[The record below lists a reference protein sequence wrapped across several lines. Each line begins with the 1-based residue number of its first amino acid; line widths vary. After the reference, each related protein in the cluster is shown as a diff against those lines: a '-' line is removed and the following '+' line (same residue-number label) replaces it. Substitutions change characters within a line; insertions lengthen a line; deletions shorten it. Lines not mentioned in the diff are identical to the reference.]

1 MSKQKILVIDDDKS
15 IRNFYSE
22 VFQSTGYEVVLASGG
37 KEGLEIL
44 KGDEKIDLIILDLQ
58 MSEMDGFEVLAKLR
72 EIFEEFPPVVVST
85 GHGTIENAVKAIKI
99 GASDFIVKPFNVADL
114 LQKVNRNLK
123 LKALSQEISE
133 LKMVQ
138 TIFEFNKDI
147 ISLIELDSL
156 LDRIVN
162 IIDDLF
168 LPDRV
173 AFYFANKKGENFIL
187 RKQKSKIDKSSSF
200 LTSLSSDEI
209 SDIFN
214 KKKVVIKK
222 DSDFTEVMILIKGK
236 EKNIG
241 VIQCSY
247 HGRERKLSPKE
258 IKFLEAFADQAGI
271 GIENAIL
278 FEMANDSYINAI
290 RSLVKSLE
298 AKDAYTKGHSEQV
311 AYYGLLI
318 GRALG
323 LKEKQLEY
331 IRNAGYLHDLGKL
344 GIKDEI
350 LFKPGP
356 LEKEEFEIVKKH
368 PVITVQ
374 ILKPL
379 DVKKEEM
386 EACLY
391 HHERINGKGYPEGLK
406 GDEIPLFA
414 RILAVSDA
422 YSAMISERPY
432 RKTMSKNE
440 AMEELRKNVG
450 TQFDKDIVDVFLNVL
465 SREEP

>member
-1 MSKQKILVIDDDKS
+1 VSKQNILVIDDDEG

-22 VFQSTGYEVVLASGG
+22 VFQSTGYKVVLTSGG

-44 KGDEKIDLIILDLQ
+44 KSDEKIDLIILDLQ
-58 MSEMDGFEVLAKLR
+58 MPEMDGFGVLAKLK

-85 GHGTIENAVKAIKI
+85 GYGTVENAVKAIKI

-114 LQKVNRNLK
+114 LQTVNRNLK
-123 LKALSQEISE
+123 LESLSQEISE

-147 ISLIELDSL
+147 ISLTELDFL
-156 LDRIVN
+156 FDKIVN

-168 LPDRV
+168 FPDRV
-173 AFYFANKKGENFIL
+173 AFYFASTNGESFIL
-187 RKQKSKIDKSSSF
+187 RKQKSRMDKSGSF
-200 LTSLSSDEI
+200 CTSLSSDEI
-209 SDIFN
+209 SDIFSKN
-214 KKKVVIKK
+214 KVVIKK
-222 DSDFTEVMILIKGK
+222 DSDSTEVMVLLRGK

-247 HGRERKLSPKE
+247 HERERKLNPKE
-258 IKFLEAFADQAGI
+258 IKFLLTFATQAGI
-271 GIENAIL
+271 GIENARL
-278 FEMANDSYINAI
+278 FEMVNDSYINAI
-290 RSLVKSLE
+290 RALIKSLE

-318 GRALG
+318 GRALE
-323 LKEKQLEY
+323 LKERQLEY
-331 IRNAGYLHDLGKL
+331 IRNAGYLHDIGKL

-356 LEKEEFEIVKKH
+356 LEKDEMEIVRKH
-368 PVITVQ
+368 PVITSQ

-379 DVKKEEM
+379 GVKKEEM

-391 HHERINGKGYPEGLK
+391 HHERMDGRGYPEGLK
-406 GDEIPLFA
+406 GDKISLFA

-422 YSAMISERPY
+422 YSAMISKRPY
-432 RKTMSKNE
+432 RKIMSKNE
-440 AMEELRKNVG
+440 AMEELKKNVG
-450 TQFDKDIVDVFLNVL
+450 TQFDKGIVDVFLNVL
-465 SREEP
+465 SQEES